1 MRLYITSYYQGEEY
15 LCAMELKY
23 LFDRDVKDGFFISEK
38 AIDVNTSPFIKYSI
52 DIICSTDT
60 INEMV
65 LFIKEKDIA
74 YDFFK
79 VKYIDTEEKMEFNEK
94 HRIEGIIGYEI
105 RGEASVHSPRI
116 TLGITRAY
124 GKWIFG
130 ELKKNQG
137 ISRIHNK
144 RPFQYSNALPTN
156 IARAAVNIA
165 KAGYIAPKII
175 DPCCGV
181 GTVVME
187 GLSMGIDIKGIDIN
201 PKIVENAK
209 ENLKYFGYADVI
221 SEGDIHQV
229 NNHYDSAIIDIP
241 YGLLSVT
248 TKEEQRNIIKS
259 ARRIADRLVL
269 VSLVNM
275 DEDLIDANFNV
286 LDNCCVYKRDFKR
299 YITLCE

>member
-1 MRLYITSYYQGEEY
+1 MLYITSYYQGEEY

-23 LFDRDVKDGFFISEK
+23 LFDMDVKDGFFISDK
-38 AIDVNTSPFIKYSI
+38 AIDVDRSPFIKYSI
-52 DIICSTDT
+52 DISCSTDT
-60 INEMV
+60 LNELA

-79 VKYIDTEEKMEFNEK
+79 VKYIDTEGKMEFNEK

-105 RGEASVHSPRI
+105 KGEASVHSPRI

-144 RPFQYSNALPTN
+144 KPFQYSNALPAN
-156 IARAAVNIA
+156 IARAIVNIA
-165 KAGYIAPKII
+165 AAGYKAPKII

-201 PKIVENAK
+201 PKIVDNARA
-209 ENLKYFGYADVI
+209 NLKYFEYADVI
-221 SEGDIHQV
+221 GEGDIHKV
-229 NNHYDSAIIDIP
+229 NSYFDSAIIDIP
-241 YGLLSVT
+241 YGLLSIT
-248 TKEEQRNIIKS
+248 TKEEQRSIIKS

-275 DEDLIDANFNV
+275 DQDLTDANFNV
-286 LDNCCVYKRDFKR
+286 LDSCCVYKRDFKR
-299 YITLCE
+299 YITLCK

>member
-1 MRLYITSYYQGEEY
+1 MRLYTTSYYQGEEY
-15 LCAMELKY
+15 LCAIELRY
-23 LFDRDVKDGFFISEK
+23 LFNRDIKDGFFISDK
-38 AIDVNTSPFIKYSI
+38 ALDVDRSPFIKYSI

-60 INEMV
+60 IEELV
-65 LFIKEKDIA
+65 KFIKEKDIA
-74 YDFFK
+74 YDYFK
-79 VKYIDTEEKMEFNEK
+79 VKYIDTEENMEFNEK

-105 RGEASVHSPRI
+105 RGEADVRSPRI

-130 ELKKNQG
+130 VLYKSQG

-144 RPFQYSNALPTN
+144 RPYQYSNALPTN

-165 KAGYIAPKII
+165 AAGYKSPKII

-187 GLSMGIDIKGIDIN
+187 GLSIGIEIEGIDIN
-201 PKIVENAK
+201 PKIVENAR
-209 ENLKYFGYADVI
+209 ENLKYFGYTDMI
-221 SEGDIHQV
+221 REGNIHEIKK
-229 NNHYDSAIIDIP
+229 HYDSAIVDIP
-241 YGLLSVT
+241 YGLLSQT
-248 TKEEQRNIIKS
+248 TREEQKGIIKS

-275 DEDLIDANFNV
+275 DEDLEEAGFHVFDY
-286 LDNCCVYKRDFKR
+286 CCVYKRDFKR